1 MHISCIVCI
10 SYIYIFSSHIDGINR
25 NLASWLSLEDWL
37 FVGEKGAVEVASP
50 GKSEFVLF
58 CSTCYVCSIEDL
70 AI

>member
-1 MHISCIVCI
+1 M
-10 SYIYIFSSHIDGINR
+10 YFSSHHIIIDGIDR

-58 CSTCYVCSIEDL
+58 CCVF
-70 AI
+70 